1 MNTDERIKAAL
12 RSRPSGEPTYA
23 EPLAGLV
30 PASGVQRV
38 RPVMRSRVRTGA
50 LAAIAM
56 LIVLAIGAG
65 MVTVGLSSRP
75 AAGPAVGSEG
85 AGSTVAP
92 SETPALA
99 PSPGCS
105 IVPAVGS
112 PDVCGVNPSTAPS
125 ASSNAGPTPAATF
138 ELYIVRPGDNLQKI
152 AAERNLQVWELE
164 LANPRIA
171 DLNHIVI
178 GETLNIPGPGQMSP
192 PSAAP
197 SVP

>member
-38 RPVMRSRVRTGA
+38 RPVMRSRVRTSA

-112 PDVCGVNPSTAPS
+112 PDVCGVNPSAAPS
-125 ASSNAGPTPAATF
+125 VAGSVGPTPAATF
-138 ELYIVRPGDNLQKI
+138 LTYLVRPGDNMSNI
-152 AAERNLQVWELE
+152 APRFALRLWELQQ
-164 LANPRIA
+164 ANPEVPPDGHIEVGQILRI
-171 DLNHIVI
+171 
-178 GETLNIPGPGQMSP
+178 PSPGQLSQ

-197 SVP
+197 SPS